1 MENKDSDNLNRSGVL
16 MLAMVIVF
24 WGTSWPILKI
34 GLNEIPPFT
43 YRDLI
48 APTAAVLLF
57 GLGLVMKEKMIRP
70 TGQWG
75 ALILASALNVTGWH
89 VFSAFGIKLMGSGH
103 ASIIAFTMP
112 LWAVLLSMIFI
123 GERPTFR
130 RIAGLVVGLA
140 GLGVLLIGKFGV
152 LQAGAPG
159 RRLHASVGAML
170 GGGNGG
176 AKTHRLEIAA
186 FHPGGLAVSDRRTA
200 HRHRCPDCRG
210 ARFGTCLGRRPM
222 VDRLYQGSLTNTHR
236 DGFPR
241 FSARSVRRR
250 DAGHRKACAT
260 PSYPLAESRGKPPFR
275 SRMRRVGGRRKVWP
289 MRCIACT
296 FPPTRQAAYAISM
309 GVSQ

>member
-1 MENKDSDNLNRSGVL
+1 MENKHSDNLNRSGVL
-16 MLAMVIVF
+16 MLAAVIVF

-43 YRDLI
+43 YRGLI

-152 LQAGAPG
+152 LEAAPLGVVFMLLSALCWGAGTVVQKRTDWKLPPFTLA
-159 RRLHASVGAML
+159 
-170 GGGNGG
+170 GGQF
-176 AKTHRLEIAA
+176 LI
-186 FHPGGLAVSDRRTA
+186 GGLPIAIVALIVEAPDLEPVSAVALWSTVYTKA
-200 HRHRCPDCRG
+200 H
-210 ARFGTCLGRRPM
+210 
-222 VDRLYQGSLTNTHR
+222 
-236 DGFPR
+236 
-241 FSARSVRRR
+241 
-250 DAGHRKACAT
+250 
-260 PSYPLAESRGKPPFR
+260 
-275 SRMRRVGGRRKVWP
+275 
-289 MRCIACT
+289 
-296 FPPTRQAAYAISM
+296 
-309 GVSQ
+309 